1 MNIIKWLFSNLDGIY
16 LVISIIEA
24 LLTVALSVIEL
35 LAKIGNLPMIF

>member
-1 MNIIKWLFSNLDGIY
+1 MNIIKWLFLNLDGIY

-35 LAKIGNLPMIF
+35 LAKIGDLPMIF